1 MGANYCSIKERPN
14 YTFLG
19 LVVFVLIVIS
29 SAIYFTET
37 NSVSSLGYEIKSY
50 QKIIDKIKDD
60 NQRMKIN
67 IAEKSSF
74 KKISE
79 NNSAEKMN
87 LVIASGQSYLTISS
101 SSLASR

>member
-19 LVVFVLIVIS
+19 LAVFILIAVS
-29 SAIYFTET
+29 SLGYFTET
-37 NSVSSLGYEIKSY
+37 NAVASLGYEIKSH
-50 QKIIDKIKDD
+50 QKEIDKLNDE
-60 NQRMKIN
+60 NQRMKIT
-67 IAEKSSF
+67 IAEESSF

-79 NNSAEKMN
+79 DGSAEKMN
-87 LVIASGQSYLTISS
+87 LVSVTNQQYLTISS